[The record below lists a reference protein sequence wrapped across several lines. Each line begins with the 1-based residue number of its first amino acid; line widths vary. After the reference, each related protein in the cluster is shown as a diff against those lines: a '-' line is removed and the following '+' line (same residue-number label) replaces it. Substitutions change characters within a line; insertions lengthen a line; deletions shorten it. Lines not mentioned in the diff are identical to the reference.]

1 MQSART
7 EQDSHWHVMTGS
19 HVMLSRTTFLS
30 VTAGVYSVGA
40 GCQSVRAKTLAD
52 GPTWAAIANCKAIP
66 PYGPSRLG
74 AARLLHTH
82 TVCLHNCLS
91 LLKAYTLMKDP

>member
-7 EQDSHWHVMTGS
+7 EQESHWHVMTGS
-19 HVMLSRTTFLS
+19 HVMLSRTTFLY

-52 GPTWAAIANCKAIP
+52 GPTWAAIRPTAKQ
-66 PYGPSRLG
+66 YQRTGP
-74 AARLLHTH
+74 AAWAQPVYYFVHVTSSNALIKVT
-82 TVCLHNCLS
+82 
-91 LLKAYTLMKDP
+91 